1 MPGMTAANRD
11 QSPEQVR
18 EQDQPLKGG
27 MMNTVFRRGDRVVR
41 TAPPHAFALQAFLT
55 ALADSGFEGAPRPLA
70 LHGDGTEE
78 LTFVAG
84 EVAVP
89 PFPAWAAGDRVVSA
103 SARLLRRYHDAAAH
117 VPFDTG
123 AAWPTALSDPE
134 GGTLLCHNDPCLE
147 NLVFRDGSGH
157 ALIDFDLAA
166 PGRPVWDLAA
176 LAFYL
181 GPTLP
186 PEALAG
192 SEFAGADVL
201 RRLRLLADGYGM
213 SKADRWALPGAIEQ
227 YNEVSRVFVKDMF
240 DQGNPLFV
248 RDVERIG
255 GWSAWERTKDRRS
268 AWLAERRPDFRAALT
283 S

>member
-1 MPGMTAANRD
+1 MTAEN
-11 QSPEQVR
+11 Q
-18 EQDQPLKGG
+18 EQDQPLSGG

-41 TAPPHAFALQAFLT
+41 TAQPHAPALHAFLT
-55 ALADSGFEGAPRPLA
+55 ALADTGFEGAPRPLA
-70 LHGDGTEE
+70 LHSDAAGTEE
-78 LTFVAG
+78 LTFVEG
-84 EVAVP
+84 DVAVP
-89 PFPAWAAGDRVVSA
+89 PFPDWSAQDWVVGT
-103 SARLLRRYHDAAAH
+103 SARLLRRYHDAARH

-147 NLVFRDGSGH
+147 NLVFRGGEAF

-176 LAFYL
+176 LAFYM

-186 PEALAG
+186 PEVLAE

-201 RRLRLLADGYGM
+201 HRLRLLADGYGM
-213 SKADRWALPGAIEQ
+213 SEADRRALPEAIEQ

-248 RDVERIG
+248 RDVERVG
-255 GWSAWERTKDRRS
+255 GWPAWERVKDRRS
-268 AWLAERRPDFRAALT
+268 AWLEEHRPAFLRALT
-283 S
+283 A

>member
-1 MPGMTAANRD
+1 MTAGD
-11 QSPEQVR
+11 QDR
-18 EQDQPLKGG
+18 DQPLSGG

-41 TAPPHAFALQAFLT
+41 TAPPHAPALQAFLA
-55 ALADSGFEGAPRPLA
+55 ALADTGFEGAPRPLA

-78 LTFVAG
+78 LTFVEG
-84 EVAVP
+84 DVAVP
-89 PFPAWAAGDRVVSA
+89 PFPAWAGKDWVVGA

-123 AAWPTALSDPE
+123 ADWPTALSDPR
-134 GGTLLCHNDPCLE
+134 GGSLLCHNDPCLE
-147 NLVFRDGSGH
+147 NLVFRDGVGH

-186 PEALAG
+186 PEALAE
-192 SEFAGADVL
+192 SEFAGANVL

-213 SKADRWALPGAIEQ
+213 SEADRRALPEVIEQ

-240 DQGNPLFV
+240 DRGNPLFV
-248 RDVERIG
+248 RDVERVG
-255 GWSAWERTKDRRS
+255 GWSAWERRKDRRS
-268 AWLAERRPDFRAALT
+268 AWLAEQRPAFLRSLT
-283 S
+283 R

>member
-1 MPGMTAANRD
+1 MAVGPQGRELD
-11 QSPEQVR
+11 R
-18 EQDQPLKGG
+18 EQGQPLSGG

-41 TAPPHAFALQAFLT
+41 TAPAHARALQAYLSALT
-55 ALADSGFEGAPRPLA
+55 ASGFEGVPRPLA
-70 LHGDGTEE
+70 LHEDGTEE
-78 LTFVAG
+78 LTFVEG
-84 EVAVP
+84 EVALP
-89 PFPAWAAGDRVVSA
+89 PFPAWASRDWVVSA
-103 SARLLRRYHDAAAH
+103 SARLLRRYHDAAAR

-123 AAWPTALSDPE
+123 AAWPSALSDPE

-147 NLVFRDGSGH
+147 NLVFRDGAGH

-176 LAFYL
+176 LAFYI

-186 PEALAG
+186 PEVLAD
-192 SEFAGADVL
+192 SEFAGADVV

-213 SKADRWALPGAIEQ
+213 SDEDRRALPEAIEQ

-248 RDVERIG
+248 ELVEQAG
-255 GWSAWERTKDRRS
+255 GWPAWERVKDRRS
-268 AWLAERRPDFRAALT
+268 AWLEEQRPAFLNALT
-283 S
+283 T

>member
-1 MPGMTAANRD
+1 MERTPGMTAGG
-11 QSPEQVR
+11 
-18 EQDQPLKGG
+18 QDQEQPLSGG

-41 TAPPHAFALQAFLT
+41 TAPPHAPALQGFLA

-70 LHGDGTEE
+70 LYPGSDGPGTEE
-78 LTFVAG
+78 LTFVEG

-89 PFPAWAAGDRVVSA
+89 PFPLWSRADRVVGLC
-103 SARLLRRYHDAAAH
+103 ARLMRRYHDAAKH
-117 VPFDTG
+117 VPFDAG
-123 AAWPTALSDPE
+123 ASWPTALSDPE

-147 NLVFRDGSGH
+147 NLVFRGGAAV

-176 LAFYL
+176 LAFYM

-186 PEALAG
+186 PEVLAG
-192 SEFAGADVL
+192 SEFDGADVW

-213 SKADRWALPGAIEQ
+213 CEQDRRALPEAIEQ

-248 RDVERIG
+248 QEVERVG
-255 GWSAWERTKDRRS
+255 GWSAWERVKDRRS
-268 AWLAERRPDFRAALT
+268 AWLRDQRPAFLEALT
-283 S
+283 A